1 MYGKRQMLPRPTA
14 EPIDARIKPKCE
26 PHCSLSCIDFRFG
39 LEEING
45 TIYLVIVMSIEMLNE
60 PVSKYTNE
68 KMATID
74 TGQTVQDAAK
84 AMVEAK
90 VDSIL
95 AYTNYNVIGIV
106 TTKDM
111 LSEIVAKG
119 KDPSKVTIGDLAK
132 RKIIT
137 IHKDAKVK
145 EAIDLMTKND
155 IRRLVVMNESRPIG
169 IISRKVIVGNMS
181 EYSANL
187 PELEIP
193 NKIKCPYCS
202 SQFDDKDTLSSH
214 IDGVHIGKG
223 LLEGN
228 LSKA

>member
-1 MYGKRQMLPRPTA
+1 
-14 EPIDARIKPKCE
+14 
-26 PHCSLSCIDFRFG
+26 
-39 LEEING
+39 
-45 TIYLVIVMSIEMLNE
+45 MSFEMLND
-60 PVSKYTNE
+60 PVSKYTIK
-68 KMATID
+68 KMVTID
-74 TGQTVQDAAK
+74 TGLSVQDAAK
-84 AMVEAK
+84 VMVEAK
-90 VDSIL
+90 ADSIL

-111 LSEIVAKG
+111 LSEIVANG
-119 KDPSKVTIGDLAK
+119 KDPSKITIGELAK

-155 IRRLVVMNESRPIG
+155 IRRIVVMSDERPIG
-169 IISRKVIVGNMS
+169 LITRKALVGNMS
-181 EYSANL
+181 ELAADL

-193 NKIKCPYCS
+193 DKIKCPYCS
-202 SQFDDKDTLSSH
+202 SQFDDKNTLSSH
-214 IDGVHIGKG
+214 IDGIHIGKG

>member
-1 MYGKRQMLPRPTA
+1 
-14 EPIDARIKPKCE
+14 
-26 PHCSLSCIDFRFG
+26 
-39 LEEING
+39 
-45 TIYLVIVMSIEMLNE
+45 MSIEMLNE

-68 KMATID
+68 KMVTID
-74 TGQTVQDAAK
+74 TGLTVQDAAK

-95 AYTNYNVIGIV
+95 AFTNYNVIGIV
-106 TTKDM
+106 TMKDM
-111 LSEIVAKG
+111 LSEIIAKG
-119 KDPSKVTIGDLAK
+119 KDPSKVIIGDLAH

-137 IHKDAKVK
+137 IHQDAKVR

-155 IRRLVVMNESRPIG
+155 IRRLVVMNDERPIG

-193 NKIKCPYCS
+193 DKIKCPYCS
-202 SQFDDKDTLSSH
+202 SQFDDKHTLSSH

>member
-1 MYGKRQMLPRPTA
+1 ML
-14 EPIDARIKPKCE
+14 
-26 PHCSLSCIDFRFG
+26 S
-39 LEEING
+39 
-45 TIYLVIVMSIEMLNE
+45 EMLNE
-60 PVSKYTNE
+60 PVSKYTNH
-68 KMATID
+68 KMVTID
-74 TGQTVQDAAK
+74 TGLTVQDAAK

-90 VDSIL
+90 IDSIL

-111 LSEIVAKG
+111 LSEIIAKG
-119 KDPSKVTIGDLAK
+119 KDPSKVHIGDLAH

-155 IRRLVVMNESRPIG
+155 IRRLVVTNDDRPIG
-169 IISRKVIVGNMS
+169 LISRKSLVGNMS
-181 EYSANL
+181 EYDVPL

-193 NKIKCPYCS
+193 DKIKCPYCMS
-202 SQFDDKDTLSSH
+202 LFENKQEMSSH
-214 IDGVHIGKG
+214 IDGIHIGKG

-228 LSKA
+228 LAKAEI